1 MSRDC
6 SVVVANCEQLKSMS
20 FVSPND
26 ITAKLN
32 FMKMGEMFQRLKCMK
47 YTHLHANIQQDNL
60 QIPHCF
66 LVLEGKL
73 ARN

>member
-1 MSRDC
+1 MSHDRSVDVADC
-6 SVVVANCEQLKSMS
+6 KQLKSTA

-32 FMKMGEMFQRLKCMK
+32 FMKMGELFRKLKCMK
-47 YTHLHANIQQDNL
+47 HTHLHANIQQDNV

-66 LVLEGKL
+66 PVLEGNL
-73 ARN
+73 ATN

>member
-6 SVVVANCEQLKSMS
+6 SVVVADCKQLKSMA
-20 FVSPND
+20 FVSHND

-32 FMKMGEMFQRLKCMK
+32 FMKLGELFQKLKCMK
-47 YTHLHANIQQDNL
+47 NTHLHANIQQDNL

-66 LVLEGKL
+66 PVLEVKL

>member
-1 MSRDC
+1 
-6 SVVVANCEQLKSMS
+6 
-20 FVSPND
+20 VSPND
-26 ITAKLN
+26 ITVKLN
-32 FMKMGEMFQRLKCMK
+32 FTKLGGLFQRLKRMK

-66 LVLEGKL
+66 PVLEGKL